1 MKRTEQKKILVTGGA
16 GYKGV
21 LLAEKLLE
29 RGHQVTI
36 HDNFIYG
43 FDPVMHLVSDKNLS
57 IVKDDIRNISKKTI
71 EGFDVIYHLAGIGGL
86 PGCEANPFSAQSIN
100 ADATIKLAS
109 LADPKQ
115 LIVYAGTTTVYGDQ
129 KGKACD
135 ETTPV
140 ILKSV
145 YSKTKFAG
153 EEAIMKR
160 KNSIGFR
167 FATIFGPSP
176 RMRTDLI
183 VNDFCYR
190 AIYDRVLVL
199 FQANSR
205 RTCLHVDDAV
215 QAYLLALDKS
225 DEMKGNIYNV
235 GSEGLNFTK
244 LEIAERI
251 AKASSCKVISSEI
264 KDADTR
270 DFTVSYAKLAKLGFK
285 PQKTL
290 DDGIAEMMKVY
301 AFYDPFQDFKTI

>member
-1 MKRTEQKKILVTGGA
+1 MKILITGGA

-21 LLAEKLLE
+21 LLAEKLLA
-29 RGHQVTI
+29 RGHDVTI
-36 HDNFIYG
+36 HDNFLYG
-43 FDPVMHLVSDKNLS
+43 YDPVMHLIKEPRLAV
-57 IVKDDIRNISKKTI
+57 IKDDIRNVTKETLA
-71 EGFDVIYHLAGIGGL
+71 GFDVIFHLGGLGGL
-86 PGCEANPFSAQSIN
+86 PACEANPSSAWSIN
-100 ADATIKLAS
+100 AEATIKIAE
-109 LADPKQ
+109 LADPKT

-129 KGKACD
+129 KGKECD

-153 EEAIMKR
+153 EEAVMKR

-199 FQANSR
+199 FQAHSR
-205 RTCLHVDDAV
+205 RTCLHVDDAIDS
-215 QAYLLALDKS
+215 YLLALDKT
-225 DEMKGNIYNV
+225 DEMRGNIYNV
-235 GSEGLNFTK
+235 GSDTLNFTK
-244 LEIAERI
+244 LEIAEKI
-251 AKASSCKVISSEI
+251 AKATGCKIVNSEI

-270 DFTVSYAKLAKLGFK
+270 DFIIKYDKLAKLGFK
-285 PQKTL
+285 PKKTL
-290 DDGIAEMMKVY
+290 DDGIAEMVKVY
-301 AFYDPFQDFKTI
+301 KFYDPFQDFNNI